1 MDAQRTLK
9 RSISCA
15 GIGLHSGKKVNLSLK
30 PAPANTGIRFRRT
43 DLGGIEIPARATHV
57 GAVAYA
63 TQLKSGEATVE
74 TVEHLLAALAS
85 ARIDNAIIELNTRE
99 VPIMD
104 GSSAPFVYLL
114 QEAGVKV
121 LAEPRRYLKVM
132 RPISLSKGDK
142 QIALYPSDQFKVTY
156 TIGFDHPLLRHQ
168 SRAITV
174 TEHSFAEEIAPA
186 RTFTFLK
193 EVEMLRQ
200 NGLALGG
207 SLDNAIV
214 VGDTGVLNSSL
225 RFEDEFVRHKI
236 LDLDRRPLAGRP
248 PGRRARRRD
257 AWRPRPAHRDG
268 VAVAG
273 RDRMPGSWSRR
284 RRTCRRRRRPCRCG
298 RRARQTSRHA
308 RARAIAP
315 FRFPTRSRAAEPL
328 RSRLA
333 LLSLPRIA
341 RRAFGASAAAE
352 IGRMSVH
359 RLRTARVTRWTV
371 DRGLELLR
379 PDPDSLRWPDPE
391 RQSARSA
398 VIGSTRDARSAGT

>member
-43 DLGGIEIPARATHV
+43 DLGGLEIPARATHV

-63 TQLKSGEATVE
+63 TQLKSGDATVE
-74 TVEHLLAALAS
+74 TVEHLLAALAC
-85 ARIDNAIIELNTRE
+85 ARIDNAVIELNTRE

-121 LAEPRRYLKVM
+121 LSEPRQYLKLM
-132 RPISLSKGDK
+132 RPMSLSSGDK

-168 SRAITV
+168 SRVMTV

-214 VGDTGVLNSSL
+214 IGDTGVLNSSL

-236 LDLDRRPLAGRP
+236 LDLIGDLRWSVTPSSRTPSSRAADTRCTP
-248 PGRRARRRD
+248 P
-257 AWRPRPAHRDG
+257 WPRSCWPSPTHG
-268 VAVAG
+268 N
-273 RDRMPGSWSRR
+273 WSRR
-284 RRTCRRRRRPCRCG
+284 RRTCRRRPPPCRC
-298 RRARQTSRHA
+298 RRRTRPQTS
-308 RARAIAP
+308 ISS
-315 FRFPTRSRAAEPL
+315 SRPQ
-328 RSRLA
+328 
-333 LLSLPRIA
+333 
-341 RRAFGASAAAE
+341 GASNRALFF
-352 IGRMSVH
+352 G
-359 RLRTARVTRWTV
+359 
-371 DRGLELLR
+371 
-379 PDPDSLRWPDPE
+379 
-391 RQSARSA
+391 SARSLSA
-398 VIGSTRDARSAGT
+398 DPVGRASHRSFCDAFAP